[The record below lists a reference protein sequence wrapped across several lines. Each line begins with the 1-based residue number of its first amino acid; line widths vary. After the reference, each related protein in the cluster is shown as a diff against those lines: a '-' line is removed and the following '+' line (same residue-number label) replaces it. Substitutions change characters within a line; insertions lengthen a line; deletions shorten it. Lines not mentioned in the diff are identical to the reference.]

1 MTADSS
7 VPTDAGWEF
16 WIDRGGTFT
25 DVVARRPDGS
35 LVTHKLLSENPERYA
50 DAAVHAIREIL
61 GLAAGASIPAG
72 AIDAVKMGT
81 TVATNALLE
90 RKGERTALVITKGF
104 ADALRIA
111 YQNRPKLF
119 VRKIEL
125 PALLYERVIEADERI
140 GARGEIV
147 RPLDLASVRRD
158 LVAARDAG
166 ITAVAIVLMHGYRF
180 PEHELALAA
189 LARELGFAQ
198 VSVSHEVCPL
208 MKLVSRGDTTVVDA
222 YLSPIL
228 RQYVDQIE
236 AQLGKGRTRAA
247 AEIAM
252 DARRRGGDDE
262 TVQRV
267 RRGGGDEANDA
278 DARYPPRL
286 QFMQSNGGLTDA
298 HRFQGKD
305 AILSGPAG
313 GIVGAVEVSRLA
325 GFDRIIGFDMG
336 GTSTDVTHFAGE
348 YERAF
353 VTEVAGVRLAAPMM
367 RIHTVA
373 AGGGSICTFDGARF
387 RVGPESAGANPG
399 PASYRRGGPLTVTD
413 CNVMVGKLDPALFP
427 HLFGPGGDQPLDA
440 DVVRG
445 KFAALAALVS
455 AKTGHPRTAEEV
467 ADGFLKI
474 AVANMANAIKH
485 ISVERGYDVTEYTL
499 CSFGGAGGQH
509 ACLVADALGMT
520 RVLLHPLAG
529 VLSAFGMGLADV
541 RALKQQAVETRL
553 SGAALAECAPALA
566 ALERAARAEIAA
578 QGITGKRVS
587 VKRTLH
593 LKYEGTDTTLETAV
607 DAQAEVLAEFERK
620 YQQQYGFLMPGKPL
634 IVEAVAVEAIG
645 SAHTAAETAPVFAR
659 RERALAPIR
668 TSRIYTGDAFRDA
681 AVYDR
686 DHLRP
691 GDAVT
696 GPAVIRED
704 NATTVIEPGWR
715 ATFTAR
721 GDVVLDRFEAAQ
733 RVHAIGTTADPVL
746 LEVFNNLFMA
756 IAEQMGV
763 TLANTAY
770 SVNIKERLDFSCALF
785 DAEGNLI
792 ANAPH
797 MPVHLGSMGESVKT
811 IIERRRGT
819 MRPGDVFVLNAPYN
833 GGTHLPDVTVIAP
846 VFLDSGKSS
855 ELESGMIARRQGAGD
870 ETVQAVR
877 REAGDDADKASA
889 PNRARSPEFFVASR
903 GHHADIGGITPGS
916 MPSDS
921 THVEEEGVLLDNVQL
936 VAEGRFLEGEMR
948 AILASGRYPSRN
960 IDQNLADLRA
970 QVAACA
976 KGADELLKM
985 VAHFGLPVV
994 RAYMRHVQDN
1004 AEEAVRRVLDVL
1016 TDGHFEYEMDSG
1028 ARIAVTI
1035 AIDKA
1040 KREAT
1045 IDFTGTSREQP
1056 TNFNAPSAVCKA
1068 AVLYVFRTL
1077 VDDEIP
1083 MNGGCLKP
1091 LSIIIPQGSMLAP
1104 RYPAA
1109 VVAGNVETSQTVT
1122 DTLYGAL
1129 GVLAA
1134 SQGTMNNFTFGNA
1147 TYQYYET
1154 ISGGSGAGPDF
1165 DGTSAVQTHMTN
1177 SRLTDPE
1184 VLEWRFPVRLES
1196 HAIRRGSGGAGRHR
1210 GGDGAERRVRFLEPM
1225 TAVMLAN
1232 HRRVPPF
1239 GVAGGMPGAVGRNW
1253 VERVDGSREE
1263 FGATCAV
1270 EMAAGDV
1277 FVVQTPGGGGFGAA
1291 PQSPPRG

>member
-1 MTADSS
+1 MTNENK
-7 VPTDAGWEF
+7 WEF

-25 DVVARRPDGS
+25 DVIARRPDGT
-35 LVTHKLLSENPERYA
+35 LVPHKLLSDNPERYA
-50 DAAVHAIREIL
+50 DAAVHGIRELL
-61 GLAAGASIPAG
+61 GLAPGAPVPAG

-111 YQNRPKLF
+111 YQNRPRLF
-119 VRKIEL
+119 VRRIEL
-125 PALLYERVIEADERI
+125 PALLYESVVEVDERI
-140 GARGEIV
+140 GARGELV
-147 RPLDLASVRRD
+147 RPLDLDGARRD
-158 LVAARDAG
+158 LAAAREAG
-166 ITAVAIVLMHGYRF
+166 IAAVAIVLMHGYRF
-180 PEHELALAA
+180 PQHELELAR

-228 RQYVDQIE
+228 RRYVRQVERELE
-236 AQLGKGRTRAA
+236 AGERAA
-247 AEIAM
+247 
-252 DARRRGGDDE
+252 
-262 TVQRV
+262 
-267 RRGGGDEANDA
+267 DEAG
-278 DARYPPRL
+278 ARPAPRL
-286 QFMQSNGGLTDA
+286 QFMQSSGGLTDA

-313 GIVGAVEVSRLA
+313 GIVGAVEVSRRA

-336 GTSTDVTHFAGE
+336 GTSTDVTHYAGE

-427 HLFGPGGDQPLDA
+427 RVFGPGGGEPLDA
-440 DVVRG
+440 AIVRE
-445 KFAALAALVS
+445 KFAALAAAVA
-455 AKTGHPRTAEEV
+455 AKTGYARTPEEV

-499 CSFGGAGGQH
+499 CCFGGAGGQH

-529 VLSAFGMGLADV
+529 VLSAYGMGLADV
-541 RALKQQAVETRL
+541 RALKQQAVEARL
-553 SGAALAECAPALA
+553 SDEALAGAAPALA
-566 ALERAARAEIAA
+566 ALEAAARRDVAA
-578 QGITGKRVS
+578 QGIPADRIGVR
-587 VKRTLH
+587 RTLH
-593 LKYEGTDTTLETAV
+593 VKYEGTDTTLETGIDTAARV
-607 DAQAEVLAEFERK
+607 VGEFERR
-620 YQQQYGFLMPGKPL
+620 YRQQYGFLMPGKQL
-634 IVEAVAVEAIG
+634 VVESVGVEAIG
-645 SAHTAAETAPVFAR
+645 RTHDIGDAAPAFAP
-659 RERALAPIR
+659 RAQPLTPIR
-668 TSRIYTGDAFRDA
+668 TNRIYADGAFRDA
-681 AVYDR
+681 AVFDR

-691 GDAVT
+691 GDAIA

-704 NATTVIEPGWR
+704 NATTVVEPGWR
-715 ATFTAR
+715 AAFTER
-721 GDVVLDRFEAAQ
+721 GDLVLDRVEAV
-733 RVHAIGTTADPVL
+733 RRIDAIGTTADPVL

-785 DAEGNLI
+785 DSGGNLI

-811 IIERRRGT
+811 IIDRRGGT
-819 MRPGDVFVLNAPYN
+819 MLPGDVFVLNAPYN

-846 VFLDSGKSS
+846 VFLGDTGAANGGSG
-855 ELESGMIARRQGAGD
+855 
-870 ETVQAVR
+870 
-877 REAGDDADKASA
+877 
-889 PNRARSPEFFVASR
+889 PEFYVASR
-903 GHHADIGGITPGS
+903 GHHADIGGTTPGS
-916 MPSDS
+916 MPPDS
-921 THVEEEGVLLDNVQL
+921 THVDEEGVLLDNVQL
-936 VAEGRFLEGEMR
+936 VAGGRFLEAELR
-948 AILASGRYPSRN
+948 ALLASGRYPARN
-960 IDQNLADLRA
+960 VDQNLADLRA

-976 KGADELLKM
+976 KGTQELAKM

-994 RAYMRHVQDN
+994 RAYMQHVQDN
-1004 AEEAVRRVLDVL
+1004 AEESVRRVLDVL

-1028 ARIAVTI
+1028 AKIVVTI

-1040 KREAT
+1040 RREAT
-1045 IDFTGTSREQP
+1045 IDFTGTSPQQA

-1083 MNGGCLKP
+1083 MNAGCLKP
-1091 LSIIIPQGSMLAP
+1091 LRIVIPEGSMLAP

-1109 VVAGNVETSQTVT
+1109 VVAGNVETSQVIT

-1154 ISGGSGAGPDF
+1154 ISGGAGAGPDF
-1165 DGTSAVQTHMTN
+1165 DGASVVQTHMTN

-1196 HAIRRGSGGAGRHR
+1196 YAIRRGGGGAGRHR
-1210 GGDGAERRVRFLEPM
+1210 GGDGSERRIRFLEPM

-1239 GVAGGMPGAVGRNW
+1239 GAAGGAPGAVGCNW
-1253 VERVDGSREE
+1253 VERADGTRED
-1263 FGATCAV
+1263 FGATFAV
-1270 EMAAGDV
+1270 EMNAGDV
-1277 FVVQTPGGGGFGAA
+1277 FVVQTPGGGGYGV
-1291 PQSPPRG
+1291 PG

>member
-1 MTADSS
+1 MPADPTA
-7 VPTDAGWEF
+7 PTRAGWEF

-25 DVVARRPDGS
+25 DVVARRPDGV
-35 LVTHKLLSENPERYA
+35 LVTHKLLSENPGRYN

-61 GLAAGASIPAG
+61 GLARGTTIPDG

-90 RKGERTALVITKGF
+90 RKGERTALVITRGF

-119 VRKIEL
+119 VRRIEL

-140 GARGEIV
+140 GARGEVV
-147 RPLDLASVRRD
+147 RPLDLASARRD
-158 LVAARDAG
+158 LEAARADG

-180 PEHELALAA
+180 PQHELALAA

-198 VSVSHEVCPL
+198 VSVSHAVCPL

-228 RQYVDQIE
+228 RRYVSQVERDLE
-236 AQLGKGRTRAA
+236 GRARAA
-247 AEIAM
+247 AEIGM
-252 DARRRGGDDE
+252 DARRRGGSDE
-262 TVQRV
+262 PHEV
-267 RRGGGDEANDA
+267 RRGGADEGNKAA
-278 DARYPPRL
+278 ARYLPRI

-336 GTSTDVTHFAGE
+336 GTSTDVTHYAGE

-353 VTEVAGVRLAAPMM
+353 ITEVAGVRLAAPMM

-373 AGGGSICTFDGARF
+373 AGGGSICTFDGSRF
-387 RVGPESAGANPG
+387 RVGPQSAGANPG

-413 CNVMVGKLDPALFP
+413 CNVMVGKLDPELFP
-427 HLFGPGGDQPLDA
+427 RVFGAGGDEPLDA
-440 DVVRG
+440 DIVRET
-445 KFAALAALVS
+445 FAALAADVAAS
-455 AKTGHPRTAEEV
+455 TGHARTPEEV
-467 ADGFLKI
+467 ADGFLEI

-499 CSFGGAGGQH
+499 CCFGGAGGQH

-541 RALKQQAVETRL
+541 RALKQQAAEVRL
-553 SGAALAECAPALA
+553 SDAALAECAPAIE
-566 ALERAARAEIAA
+566 ALERAARAEVSSQGIAA
-578 QGITGKRVS
+578 GRISAR
-587 VKRTLH
+587 RTLH
-593 LKYEGTDTTLETAV
+593 VKYEGTDTTLEVPV
-607 DAQAEVLAEFERK
+607 DAKAQLVAEFERK
-620 YQQQYGFLMPGKPL
+620 YRQQYGFLMPGKPL
-634 IVEAVAVEAIG
+634 VIEALAVEAIG
-645 SAHTAAETAPVFAR
+645 RAHGAGDAAPRFAP
-659 RERALAPIR
+659 RAGPLAPIR
-668 TSRIYTGDAFRDA
+668 TKRIYTEGAFRDA

-691 GDAVT
+691 EDQVV

-704 NATTVIEPGWR
+704 NATTVVEPGWR
-715 ATFTAR
+715 ASFTPRA
-721 GDVVLDRFEAAQ
+721 DIVLDRVEAAQ
-733 RVHAIGTTADPVL
+733 RAHAIGTTADPVL

-797 MPVHLGSMGESVKT
+797 MPVHLGSMGESVRT
-811 IIERRRGT
+811 VIERRGDT
-819 MRPGDVFVLNAPYN
+819 MRRGDVFVLNAPYN

-846 VFLDSGKSS
+846 VFLDAANPDS
-855 ELESGMIARRQGAGD
+855 E
-870 ETVQAVR
+870 
-877 REAGDDADKASA
+877 
-889 PNRARSPEFFVASR
+889 PEFYVASR

-916 MPSDS
+916 MPPDS
-921 THVEEEGVLLDNVQL
+921 THVDEEGVLLDNVQL
-936 VAEGRFLEGEMR
+936 VAEGRFLEAETR

-960 IDQNLADLRA
+960 VEQNLADLRA

-976 KGADELLKM
+976 KGADELVKM

-1028 ARIAVTI
+1028 AKIAVTI
-1035 AIDKA
+1035 TIDKA
-1040 KREAT
+1040 AREAT
-1045 IDFTGTSREQP
+1045 IDFSGTSAEQP

-1083 MNGGCLKP
+1083 MNAGCLKP
-1091 LSIIIPQGSMLAP
+1091 LSIVIPQGSMLAP

-1165 DGTSAVQTHMTN
+1165 DGASVVQTHMTN

-1196 HAIRRGSGGAGRHR
+1196 YAIRRGSGGAGLHR
-1210 GGDGAERRVRFLEPM
+1210 GGDGSERRVRFLEAM

-1232 HRRVPPF
+1232 HRRVAPF
-1239 GVAGGMPGAVGRNW
+1239 GVAGGEPGAVGRNW
-1253 VERVDGSREE
+1253 VERVDGSHEE

-1270 EMAAGDV
+1270 EMGAGDV
-1277 FVVQTPGGGGFGAA
+1277 FVIQTPGGGGFGA
-1291 PQSPPRG
+1291 PRA